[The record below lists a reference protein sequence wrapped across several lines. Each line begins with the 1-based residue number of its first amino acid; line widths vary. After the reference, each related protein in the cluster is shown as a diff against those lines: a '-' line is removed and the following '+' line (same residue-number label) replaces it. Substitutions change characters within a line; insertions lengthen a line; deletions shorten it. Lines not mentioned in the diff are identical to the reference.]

1 MDYQTVLEKEIKD
14 LLRLAPPRGGVV
26 RQSGRGGYDIN
37 LEFQNLVPREG
48 LTISPLLVQKPLQ
61 LEPSLVIE
69 NLSLLQVSEFFCY
82 HSTASGSEPLQG
94 D

>member
-14 LLRLAPPRGGVV
+14 LLRLAPPRGVV
-26 RQSGRGGYDIN
+26 RQSGRGYDIN